1 MYFFQ
6 SIMFKSVY
14 VFFELSLKIPN
25 LFYNPQKKQRLEEK
39 TVTGTSPPLLL
50 CINH

>member
-14 VFFELSLKIPN
+14 VVFELSLKIRN
-25 LFYNPQKKQRLEEK
+25 LFYNPQRLEEK

>member
-6 SIMFKSVY
+6 SIMFKSVS

-25 LFYNPQKKQRLEEK
+25 LFYNPQKKQRLEERLA
-39 TVTGTSPPLLL
+39 GTSPPLLL